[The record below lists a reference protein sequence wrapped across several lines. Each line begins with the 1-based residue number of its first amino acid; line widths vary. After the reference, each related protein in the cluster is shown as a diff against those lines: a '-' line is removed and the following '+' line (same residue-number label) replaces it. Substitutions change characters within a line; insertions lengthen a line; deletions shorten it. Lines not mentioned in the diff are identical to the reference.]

1 MATLSRTGVIFRRAT
16 FGIFSLAIAS
26 YSLTPAGEGPAQA
39 QLSSTAPEPMLAQ
52 AAAAA
57 ATARATLAIQ
67 VLSNRAD
74 MISGG
79 DALVQIVSSTGAYG
93 SIAKIDLNGIDITK
107 AFAMRADGRFMG
119 LVTGLVNG
127 PNLLRARLADGAGAR
142 ITITNHSAEGPVF
155 SGPQVQPWTCNA
167 GASDAQC
174 SRVATFQYYYVPA
187 GIDAQANPS
196 SIAVPGGSDPY
207 FQTYDPANPPPPQAI
222 AQTTTDQGI
231 TVPFIVRLETGSSN
245 RAQYQIAVLFDPKQG
260 WDFADPQPAWNHK
273 LFLLGGPNCGISY
286 QEGAAPGV
294 LVGKV
299 LGKGFATMASA
310 LEVTGNNCNMVTQA
324 ETLMM
329 VKEHLIESYG
339 VVRYTFSIGGSGAS
353 IVQHWIANAY
363 PGIYDGLIVVASFP
377 DAWTEMMNT
386 EDCISLVD
394 YWTTPS
400 RWGTGVAWA
409 PTDQSAVEN
418 GDVPSSCVAF
428 TLFRTL
434 FTPADDTG
442 QVPAATAYN
451 PQTNPSGVR
460 GTLWDYGLSQ
470 LGRRPSASWGPV
482 EEALGYGFANRP
494 LDTVGVQYGLKALL
508 NAQITP
514 QQFVDMNSHVGGHD
528 IDYNLQAGR
537 TIADPAALSIA
548 YRSGYIN
555 QANNLHVP
563 IIDLRGTS
571 NADLHDTFHS
581 WSMRMRLDRANG
593 NHDNQVIWDSF
604 TASGFVP
611 DTTLETQ
618 AFDLMDRWLSAIESD
633 HSGNSL
639 AQKVVANKPSDAVDR
654 CTVTETG
661 VAGPCVIPAN
671 GNPRMGAGEPLT
683 DDVLKCQLQPMDP
696 TAYFPVLFSDAQWAQ
711 LQAAFPG
718 GVCDYTKPGVNQQPT
733 VPWLTYANGPA
744 GQPLGPAPVSKTFH

>member
-1 MATLSRTGVIFRRAT
+1 
-16 FGIFSLAIAS
+16 
-26 YSLTPAGEGPAQA
+26 
-39 QLSSTAPEPMLAQ
+39 
-52 AAAAA
+52 
-57 ATARATLAIQ
+57 
-67 VLSNRAD
+67 
-74 MISGG
+74 
-79 DALVQIVSSTGAYG
+79 
-93 SIAKIDLNGIDITK
+93 
-107 AFAMRADGRFMG
+107 
-119 LVTGLVNG
+119 
-127 PNLLRARLADGAGAR
+127 
-142 ITITNHSAEGPVF
+142 
-155 SGPQVQPWTCNA
+155 
-167 GASDAQC
+167 
-174 SRVATFQYYYVPA
+174 
-187 GIDAQANPS
+187 
-196 SIAVPGGSDPY
+196 
-207 FQTYDPANPPPPQAI
+207 
-222 AQTTTDQGI
+222 
-231 TVPFIVRLETGSSN
+231 
-245 RAQYQIAVLFDPKQG
+245 
-260 WDFADPQPAWNHK
+260 
-273 LFLLGGPNCGISY
+273 
-286 QEGAAPGV
+286 
-294 LVGKV
+294 
-299 LGKGFATMASA
+299 
-310 LEVTGNNCNMVTQA
+310 
-324 ETLMM
+324 
-329 VKEHLIESYG
+329 
-339 VVRYTFSIGGSGAS
+339 
-353 IVQHWIANAY
+353 
-363 PGIYDGLIVVASFP
+363 P

-537 TIADPAALSIA
+537 TIADAAALSIA

-571 NADLHDTFHS
+571 HADLHDTFHS
-581 WSMRMRLDRANG
+581 WSMRSRLDRANG

-718 GVCDYTKPGVNQQPT
+718 GGGNCSAAVVFSRGPLKLPDRGRVPGNGRSGDRDADAKEAENLLSPRAQHAQARADDVCTWGEASGKSHP
-733 VPWLTYANGPA
+733 LTRG
-744 GQPLGPAPVSKTFH
+744 GSGEFR